1 MILKQFVLGYIFIQM
16 CFSFVYLCV
25 PFYWKSNTT
34 LLVTH
39 KFKSTI
45 RTILLIQHNFIFYKF
60 RP

>member
-45 RTILLIQHNFIFYKF
+45 RTIVLN
-60 RP
+60 PT